1 MMLPSLPS
9 QGCFQP
15 DIIVIDVIGAVAIG
29 EMIAE
34 VAV

>member
-9 QGCFQP
+9 RRCFQP